1 MKLFDFAAFRLI
13 VSIASGVPRRV
24 TLKLAGDF
32 ALVSA
37 GVATAVGSIVFA
49 GAMLLEG
56 NHEPR
61 VNGLQYLAI
70 FAKPR
75 GSSRPALA
83 ESPTVAAANRR
94 VAGDALDMAPTGSIA
109 QGAPD
114 KAPTGSIAQDAPD
127 KAPTGSIAQDAPDK
141 APTRSIAHDA
151 PDMAPI
157 GSIGHDAASGSSAA
171 EAYRIIAVE
180 PGMAWLSHGSE
191 IRVVKPGDVAP
202 GLGRVA
208 SIVRRDG
215 RWALIDESGATLLT
229 SDKPETKDLGNGDE
243 PFARRMIFGAGN

>member
-109 QGAPD
+109 QG
-114 KAPTGSIAQDAPD
+114 APD